1 MVGTAQPRPM
11 YSLTDSTPARTIWV
25 YRNGDPFYL
34 GRKFIINSRYV
45 PTFEA
50 FMIQLNEGVPT
61 PFGVR
66 KLYTPSQG
74 HIITD
79 LPDLQQG
86 GRYVVA
92 GREKFRKLNYSD
104 IGTKKPQRKKRDE
117 VIRPVVH
124 SNIKV
129 PSRWQSIYNKP
140 RNIHVFTNGDILIP
154 PMKILIPRFTLNNWN
169 GVLALVNE
177 KVVPRCG
184 GIQRLFTLNGQL
196 VHGPDKLEDNQFYI
210 ACGKERFQRLP
221 YWQHP
226 KVPENI
232 RRNFL
237 NSPETPEK
245 PPLKQPPIETPKQ
258 RDRIVTPI
266 EVSRQGGGDRISV
279 YYAKPEKAS
288 QERQA
293 PRPVSPN
300 DGHSVYIAHKSPTE
314 IEGAREIQE
323 DKDVKVEIPID
334 QVPAEIIQD
343 EEIYADPGNLKV
355 QAPAEIVQ
363 DETIDAKNIEEQA
376 KEGEQLQEKKGAFK
390 RMFGF
395 FFSRSRRKGIKENDE
410 EQDRKKEMK
419 DYPLENEYWDAYG
432 YD

>member
-1 MVGTAQPRPM
+1 MVGTAQPRPT

-34 GRKFIINSRYV
+34 GRKFIISPRYV

-79 LPDLQQG
+79 LPELQQG

-129 PSRWQSIYNKP
+129 PSKWQSIYNKP
-140 RNIHVFTNGDILIP
+140 RNINVFTNGDILIP

-169 GVLALVNE
+169 GVLTLVNE

-184 GIQRLFTLNGQL
+184 GIHRLFTLNGSR
-196 VHGPDKLEDNQFYI
+196 KYSSEFF
-210 ACGKERFQRLP
+210 EFT
-221 YWQHP
+221 
-226 KVPENI
+226 
-232 RRNFL
+232 RNSRKAPF
-237 NSPETPEK
+237 ET
-245 PPLKQPPIETPKQ
+245 
-258 RDRIVTPI
+258 
-266 EVSRQGGGDRISV
+266 
-279 YYAKPEKAS
+279 
-288 QERQA
+288 
-293 PRPVSPN
+293 
-300 DGHSVYIAHKSPTE
+300 GHSVYIAHKSPTE

-343 EEIYADPGNLKV
+343 EEIYADPGSFKV

-376 KEGEQLQEKKGAFK
+376 KEGEQLQEKKGPFK

-395 FFSRSRRKGIKENDE
+395 FFSRSRRKDIKGNEE

>member
-1 MVGTAQPRPM
+1 
-11 YSLTDSTPARTIWV
+11 
-25 YRNGDPFYL
+25 
-34 GRKFIINSRYV
+34 
-45 PTFEA
+45 
-50 FMIQLNEGVPT
+50 
-61 PFGVR
+61 
-66 KLYTPSQG
+66 
-74 HIITD
+74 
-79 LPDLQQG
+79 
-86 GRYVVA
+86 
-92 GREKFRKLNYSD
+92 
-104 IGTKKPQRKKRDE
+104 
-117 VIRPVVH
+117 
-124 SNIKV
+124 
-129 PSRWQSIYNKP
+129 
-140 RNIHVFTNGDILIP
+140 
-154 PMKILIPRFTLNNWN
+154 MKILIPRFTLNNWN
-169 GVLALVNE
+169 GVLTLVNE

-184 GIQRLFTLNGQL
+184 GIHRLFTLNGQP

-210 ACGKERFQRLP
+210 ACGKEKFQRLP

-245 PPLKQPPIETPKQ
+245 PHLKQPPIETPKQ
-258 RDRIVTPI
+258 RNRIVTPI

-279 YYAKPEKAS
+279 YYAKPEKPS

-343 EEIYADPGNLKV
+343 EEIYADPGSFKV

-376 KEGEQLQEKKGAFK
+376 KEGEQLQEKKGPFK

-395 FFSRSRRKGIKENDE
+395 FFSRSRRKDIKGNEE